1 MFFFS
6 WVGFGLERWLIN
18 SSLPLKRKKNQ
29 GRACP
34 GCFEHFNSLRISV
47 RLKQIKKQQSRG
59 PTRSQMWGAS
69 CPHHQSPPTRALK
82 DRTFCTQSIS
92 PFSFHCGGCQSE
104 RAHGVTQFSPGL
116 MELMQFDVQAV
127 QQLREVSL
135 SSQVLQVFPGVTLWL
150 SQMLCFS
157 VLFTF
162 NEVMAA
168 LKSSVVLWYILLSPL
183 CLLKPHLH
191 FVHPTLCLCA
201 CEIVAVQSREQ
212 VSILPSQPVSVKIW
226 LFNDALIAE
235 QKKFISTFAS
245 AQSTPRFY
253 SSFVKWTAQLNPRCT
268 DTGIHPLLH

>member
-1 MFFFS
+1 
-6 WVGFGLERWLIN
+6 
-18 SSLPLKRKKNQ
+18 
-29 GRACP
+29 
-34 GCFEHFNSLRISV
+34 
-47 RLKQIKKQQSRG
+47 
-59 PTRSQMWGAS
+59 
-69 CPHHQSPPTRALK
+69 
-82 DRTFCTQSIS
+82 
-92 PFSFHCGGCQSE
+92 
-104 RAHGVTQFSPGL
+104 
-116 MELMQFDVQAV
+116 
-127 QQLREVSL
+127 
-135 SSQVLQVFPGVTLWL
+135 
-150 SQMLCFS
+150 MLCFS

-253 SSFVKWTAQLNPRCT
+253 SSFVK
-268 DTGIHPLLH
+268 